1 MKIAVIVPITS
12 GVYVDDTSLF
22 CDGLTKY
29 FGHEII
35 KLPLVINGDKIITRD
50 KDINLDV
57 VKDVDLIWA
66 PYEPLI
72 PIANWL
78 RSVYNK
84 PVVGHF
90 EVLPPLRI
98 AFDEIDWWWSMH
110 EDAPNKESVKVS
122 YYNLYK
128 YYANEFDKCDIKTS
142 SDLSSFYRIEKLLG
156 RKVTGVIEYKPYP
169 MDTETLRRYEDP
181 NIEEKYQII
190 SVMRLVS
197 HKRHNHIIKALSLL
211 ENPPLYVIIGD
222 GIEKNRLKKLAEDL
236 NVRVEFKG
244 ILGDEDKCK
253 AIQESMFAVYP
264 WAWLPAGDAAFYK
277 KPVIVYDA
285 PDTRDRLKNMPLY
298 VEENNIG
305 QLATTIKYLCENANR
320 RVELGIRANEE
331 VMNNRTG
338 IYNTELAVTKL
349 NTILIKAIK

>member
-12 GVYVDDTSLF
+12 GVYVDDTTLF
-22 CDGLTKY
+22 CDGLIKY

-35 KLPLVINGDKIITRD
+35 KLPLALIDGKLTTRD
-50 KDINLDV
+50 KDINLDI

-78 RSVYNK
+78 RSQYNK

-98 AFDEIDWWWSMH
+98 AFDELDIWWSFH
-110 EDAPNKESVKVS
+110 EEPPKKDNIMAN
-122 YYNLYK
+122 YYYVYK
-128 YYANEFDKCDIKTS
+128 QYANEFDKCDIKTS

-156 RKVTGVIEYKPYP
+156 RKITGIVEYKPYP
-169 MDTETLRRYEDP
+169 IDTESLKIYEDP

-211 ENPPLYVIIGD
+211 DNPPVYVIIGD
-222 GIEKNRLKKLAEDL
+222 GTEKDRLKKLAEDL
-236 NVRVEFKG
+236 KVKVEFRG
-244 ILGDEDKCK
+244 IQNDEEKCK

-264 WAWLPAGDAAFYK
+264 WAWLPSGDAAFYK

-285 PDTRDRLKNMPLY
+285 PDTRDRLKNLPIY

-320 RVELGIRANEE
+320 RVELGLKANEE
-331 VMNNRTG
+331 LMNDKTG
-338 IYNTELAVTKL
+338 IYNTKLAVSKL
-349 NTILIKAIK
+349 NDILKKAIK